1 MDIRYFETARQRK
14 KIKAQT
20 KALKDQG
27 RQIQEQLQ
35 RILGKAN

>member
-1 MDIRYFETARQRK
+1 MDIRYLETARQRK
-14 KIKAQT
+14 KIKDQT

>member
-1 MDIRYFETARQRK
+1 MDIT
-14 KIKAQT
+14 KIESNKQAEKIIAQGRT
-20 KALKDQG
+20 LKDQG